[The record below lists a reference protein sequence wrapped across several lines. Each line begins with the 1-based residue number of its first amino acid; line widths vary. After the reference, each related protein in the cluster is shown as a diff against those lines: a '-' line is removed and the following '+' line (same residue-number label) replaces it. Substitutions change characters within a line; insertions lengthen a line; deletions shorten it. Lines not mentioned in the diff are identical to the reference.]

1 MRLSRRLSRL
11 GRRHSSERSAA
22 RITRFETAATLRGLC
37 CAQQRA
43 DERDERDA
51 CFLWLHAAVRMSMA
65 PAQLDVMVAGWRC
78 VQRRWRMPTV
88 DNTAACSRR
97 SNPPLPFSC
106 RRAFTFQFPV
116 SSFQFPVSTSQAQ
129 PHFHQV
135 PVSSFQ
141 FPISSFQSLLSR
153 IPNALSNS
161 YVREA
166 SRAFKKVEIDRGAE
180 GPISSFQNR
189 RIAGLWGHDFPEHQ
203 FPLSRFPTLE
213 QKERNLYFQFPVSRI
228 AGR

>member
-1 MRLSRRLSRL
+1 
-11 GRRHSSERSAA
+11 
-22 RITRFETAATLRGLC
+22 
-37 CAQQRA
+37 
-43 DERDERDA
+43 
-51 CFLWLHAAVRMSMA
+51 MA

-97 SNPPLPFSC
+97 SDPPLPFSC

-180 GPISSFQNR
+180 GPISSFQNLGTR
-189 RIAGLWGHDFPEHQ
+189 LVFGELK
-203 FPLSRFPTLE
+203 TLDSAQTDCTTL
-213 QKERNLYFQFPVSRI
+213 QKVYQTHPKRLR
-228 AGR
+228 